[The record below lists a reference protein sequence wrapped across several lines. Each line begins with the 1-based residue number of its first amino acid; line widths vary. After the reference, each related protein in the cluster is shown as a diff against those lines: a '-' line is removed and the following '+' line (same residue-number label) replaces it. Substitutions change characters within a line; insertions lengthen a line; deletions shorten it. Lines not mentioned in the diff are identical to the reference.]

1 MIRKA
6 LIGVSIALAGVGMAL
21 AVQPPTFHVE
31 RSIVVKAPA
40 ENAYALV
47 NDLHQWRAW
56 SPFEEKD
63 PNLTRTYS
71 GARSGAG
78 AVYGWSG
85 NGQIGE
91 GKMTIERSEP
101 AKLIGIELEFIK
113 PFRATNTATFTFTP
127 MNGET
132 KVTWAMDG
140 ENTLIGKV
148 AHLFFDMD
156 KALGSEFEHGLEK
169 LKANAERSDL
179 NVASATNH

>member
-6 LIGVSIALAGVGMAL
+6 LIGVSIALAALGMAL

-40 ENAYALV
+40 EKAFALV

-63 PNLTRTYS
+63 PNLARTYS
-71 GARSGAG
+71 GAVSGVG
-78 AVYGWSG
+78 AAYAWSG
-85 NGQIGE
+85 NREIGE
-91 GKMTIERSEP
+91 GRMTIRETKP
-101 AKLIGIELEFIK
+101 ARFVGIELEFIK
-113 PFRATNTATFTFTP
+113 PMRSTSAASFRFTP
-127 MNGET
+127 VTDGT

-140 ENTLIGKV
+140 ENTLVGKV

-156 KALGSEFEHGLEK
+156 KVLGAEFEHGLAK
-169 LKANAERSDL
+169 LKNNAERSDL
-179 NVASATNH
+179 NLAAASAR